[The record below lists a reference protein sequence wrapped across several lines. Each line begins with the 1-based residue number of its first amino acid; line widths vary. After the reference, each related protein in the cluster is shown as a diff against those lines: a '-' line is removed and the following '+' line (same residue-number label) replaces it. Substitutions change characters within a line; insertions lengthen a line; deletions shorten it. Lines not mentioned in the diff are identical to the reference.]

1 MITYNTT
8 FMMHPT
14 TEGEFIAFMREVYVP
29 GILAEGVLRSP
40 RLKRIE
46 QHNEDD
52 DALSFALSFEVETAE
67 QLSQYLSTSAH
78 RMPTLLV
85 ERFGERVVGFT
96 TLMHEVEL

>member
-14 TEGEFIAFMREVYVP
+14 TEGEFITFMREVYVP
-29 GILAEGVLRSP
+29 GILAEGVLHSP

-46 QHNEDD
+46 QHSDED
-52 DALSFALSFEVETAE
+52 DALSFALSFEAE
-67 QLSQYLSTSAH
+67 SAEVLGEYLSTSAH

-85 ERFGERVVGFT
+85 SQFGERVVGFT
-96 TLMHEVEL
+96 TLMHEVAL